1 MKVREFLDL
10 YDNWNGSTKINNDD
24 LKCIW
29 IGKTS
34 TIGFNDKKDKKLNH
48 IKDLEVVSFGFYGD
62 LLTIR
67 VK

>member
-1 MKVREFLDL
+1 MKVGEFLDL
-10 YDNWNGSTKINNDD
+10 YDNWNGNTKINDDD

-34 TIGFNDKKDKKLNH
+34 TIGFNDTKDKKLNH
-48 IKDLEVVSFGFYGD
+48 IKDLEVVAFGFYGD